1 MSHKT
6 INWGIIGTGF
16 IARKFAEDYRFV
28 REGRIVAVASRS
40 QERAEA
46 FGKKYELPHCY
57 ENYERLLK
65 NPEIDA
71 VYIATPHSEHYQHTI
86 QALKHDKAV
95 LCEKPAAV
103 NAKEL
108 KAMIDLA
115 RSKDLLFMEA
125 MWTDSLPAILKARQW
140 IEDGEI
146 GQVRFIQASFGAHSP
161 TNPGHRLY
169 NPRLAGGALLD
180 LGIYPLNFSN
190 TMAADTVSEI
200 SARGILG
207 ETGVDETTAMLVR
220 YHQGTLAQLSC
231 SIKHTTDHTG
241 MIYGTEGT
249 IEIPDFWKSR
259 KAILYRD
266 NQQTP
271 FQDERAS
278 TGYHFEID
286 EMNRLLLENK
296 KTSAIVPP
304 AKSLANMEILDEC
317 RRQIGLLY
325 PFESGSF

>member
-1 MSHKT
+1 MSHNT

-16 IARKFAEDYRFV
+16 IARKFAEDYHFV
-28 REGRIVAVASRS
+28 REGRILAVASRS
-40 QERAEA
+40 PERAEA
-46 FGKKYELPHCY
+46 FGKKYGLPHCY
-57 ENYERLLK
+57 GNYESLFQ

-71 VYIATPHSEHYQHTI
+71 VYIATPHSEHYPHTI

-103 NAKEL
+103 NTKEL
-108 KAMIDLA
+108 QAMIDLA

-125 MWTDSLPAILKARQW
+125 MWTSFLPAIQKARQW
-140 IEDGEI
+140 IEDGNI
-146 GQVRFIQASFGAHSP
+146 GQVRFIQASFGAHSE
-161 TNPGHRLY
+161 TNPIHRLY

-190 TMAADTVSEI
+190 TMAADPISEI
-200 SARGILG
+200 SAKGILG
-207 ETGVDETTAMLVR
+207 ETGVDETTALLVR
-220 YHQGTLAQLSC
+220 YHHGTIAQLNC

-241 MIYGTEGT
+241 MIYGTKGH
-249 IEIPDFWKSR
+249 IEIPDFWRAS

-266 NQQTP
+266 SQQTP
-271 FQDERAS
+271 FQDERPS

-296 KTSAIVPP
+296 KTSALVPP
-304 AKSLANMEILDEC
+304 AKSLTNMEILDEC
-317 RRQIGLLY
+317 RRQIGLVY
-325 PFESGSF
+325 PFEC